1 MNTKKLIYGLITIL
15 IGLILWFTPPP
26 AGLEVNGWHLLAIF
40 IAVIVGL
47 ILRPLPMGA
56 VVIIGVAVTALTGV
70 LGIKEAVAGFGNK
83 TVWLIVTA
91 FLFARAFL
99 KTRLGERIA
108 YYFMKAIGRRTLF
121 LGYSISLTDL
131 VLAPAIPSN
140 TARAGGVLFP
150 IVRSVCHAYGS
161 EPGETAKKIGKF
173 LMFNEYHTTLITGA
187 MFLTGMA
194 ANPLVAEFA
203 SKILNAEVTWGTW
216 FIGALV
222 PGIITF
228 IITPILI
235 YLFTRPEIKVSE
247 EAPKLASQKLKEMGP
262 MTKYEK
268 SLLVIF
274 ILTLILWIL
283 GQPLKIS
290 STTTALVGL
299 SLMLITGVLEW
310 KDVLE
315 EKGAW
320 DALVWFGGLVA
331 MATGLNKLGVIK
343 WIAESAKA
351 YVSGWEWLT
360 AFVVL
365 ALVYF
370 YAHYFMASM
379 TAHITAFFPAF
390 AAVMAAVGAPPLM
403 VALLLG
409 YFSNL
414 MAATTHY
421 ATGPAPIY
429 FGAGYVDIK
438 EWWLY
443 GLILSFVYIAIWFG
457 IGLPYW
463 KVLGFW

>member
-1 MNTKKLIYGLITIL
+1 MNGRKLTYGLITL
-15 IGLILWFTPPP
+15 LVGLVLWVLPPP
-26 AGLEVNGWHLLAIF
+26 AGMDLAGWHLLAVF
-40 IAVIVGL
+40 IAVIIGL

-56 VVIIGVAVTALTGV
+56 VVLIGVAVTALTGV
-70 LGIKEAVAGFGNK
+70 LGIKEAMAGFGNK
-83 TVWLIVTA
+83 TVWLIVSA

-108 YYFMKAIGRRTLF
+108 YYFMRAIGRRTLF

-140 TARAGGVLFP
+140 TARAGGVIFP

-173 LMFNEYHTTLITGA
+173 LMYNEYHTTLITGA

-203 SKILNAEVTWGTW
+203 SKILNVEITWSTW

-222 PGIITF
+222 PGAITF

-235 YLFTRPEIKVSE
+235 YLFTKPEIKVSE
-247 EAPKLASQKLKEMGP
+247 EAPKLASQKLGEMGP
-262 MTKYEK
+262 MTKHER

-274 ILTLILWIL
+274 AITLLMWIF
-283 GQPLKIS
+283 GKPLKIN
-290 STTTALVGL
+290 STTTAL
-299 SLMLITGVLEW
+299 IW
-310 KDVLE
+310 I
-315 EKGAW
+315 
-320 DALVWFGGLVA
+320 GGLVA

-343 WIAESAKA
+343 WMAESAKA
-351 YVSGWEWLT
+351 YVSGWDWLT
-360 AFVVL
+360 AFIVL

-390 AAVMAAVGAPPLM
+390 AAVMAAVGAPPML

-438 EWWLY
+438 EWWFY
-443 GLILSFVYIAIWFG
+443 GLILSFVYIIIWFG
-457 IGLPYW
+457 VGLPHW
-463 KVLGFW
+463 KILGFW

>member
-1 MNTKKLIYGLITIL
+1 MDERKLAYGVVTLL
-15 IGLILWFTPPP
+15 VGLILWVLPPP
-26 AGLEVNGWHLLAIF
+26 AGMDLAGWHLLAIF
-40 IAVIVGL
+40 IAVIIGL

-56 VVIIGVAVTALTGV
+56 VVLIGVAVTALTGV

-83 TVWLIVTA
+83 TVWLIVSA

-108 YYFMKAIGRRTLF
+108 YYFMRAMGRRTLF
-121 LGYSISLTDL
+121 LGYSLSLTDL

-161 EPGETAKKIGKF
+161 EPGETAKRIGKF
-173 LMFNEYHTTLITGA
+173 LIFNEYHTTLITGA

-203 SKILNAEVTWGTW
+203 AKILNVEITWSTW

-222 PGIITF
+222 PGVITF
-228 IITPILI
+228 IVTPILI
-235 YLFTRPEIKVSE
+235 YLFTKPEIKVSE
-247 EAPKLASQKLKEMGP
+247 EAPRLASQKLKEMGS
-262 MTKYEK
+262 MTGHEK
-268 SLLVIF
+268 SLMVIF

-283 GQPLKIS
+283 GKPLKIH
-290 STTTALVGL
+290 STTTALIGL

-315 EKGAW
+315 ERGAW

-331 MATGLNKLGVIK
+331 MATGLKKLGVIK
-343 WIAESAKA
+343 WIAETAKA
-351 YVSGWEWLT
+351 YVTGWDWLA
-360 AFVVL
+360 AFIVL

-390 AAVMAAVGAPPLM
+390 AAVMAAVGAPPLL

-429 FGAGYVDIK
+429 FGAGYLDIK

-463 KVLGFW
+463 KILGFW